1 VAEFEV
7 NCDLPLS
14 SAPQISRLGF
24 KLVGSACGTCAEL
37 SLEEPQCTVNV
48 KQNGGVT
55 PLIVET
61 ANNAVKADLMSM
73 R

>member
-1 VAEFEV
+1 MW
-7 NCDLPLS
+7 NLPY
-14 SAPQISRLGF
+14 A
-24 KLVGSACGTCAEL
+24 KL

-61 ANNAVKADLMSM
+61 ANNPVKADLMSM